1 MVLALIL
8 GVVPA
13 LGETTTILSDYS
25 DEMIN
30 TMLAMLQ
37 AEKIRRFGEPFTV
50 YPGEYVIGLDIPAG
64 IYRVDRV
71 KGDSKFFVFF
81 SAETAA
87 ANVPD
92 LDYWIDN
99 DKLGTSVIG
108 KITLREGYILSLG
121 ATVTFSPY
129 EGIQRTESAP

>member
-1 MVLALIL
+1 MALVVIL

-13 LGETTTILSDYS
+13 MGETTTILSDYS

-50 YPGEYVIGLDIPAG
+50 YPGNYVIGLDIPAG

-71 KGDSKFFVFF
+71 KGDGKFFVFF
-81 SAETAA
+81 TEETAA
-87 ANVPD
+87 TNVSD
-92 LDYWIDN
+92 INYWIDE
-99 DKLGTSVIG
+99 DELGTSVIG
-108 KITLREGYILSLG
+108 KITLREGYVLSLG